1 MKIGRLLAVVLSLI
15 MIASTATAC
24 DGSSFTPKADEAGW
38 YATWGTA
45 MYDASADETPFNPSL
60 KENTVRQQIRVS
72 IGGDKIKLTFSNVK
86 GDIPVQIEKA
96 HIAKMVE
103 GGANPAIDTLTDTV
117 ITFGG
122 SESITIE
129 PGKTVTSDEIDF
141 SFDALENLAVTLKMG
156 RFVGGTITAHRGA
169 RANTWVVEGDHVS
182 DETISGGNKMTSWYY
197 LEEVTVWAEAG
208 TKTIVCLG
216 DSITDGANTTTN
228 KFTRWSDELARQLQ
242 ANGYEN
248 ISVVN
253 KGIGGNSIFGGLGT
267 AAKDRFYH
275 DVLEVEGVRYCI
287 VMIGIN
293 DIGYANEDI
302 SQSLIDQ
309 YKIMID
315 ACHENGIAI
324 YGATLTPIKNSGYY
338 SELHEQI
345 RANLNEFIRSEDS
358 GFDGVIDFDAAL
370 ADPADA
376 EKMSDEY
383 VEGWRDYLHPG
394 DLGYTVMGETAF
406 EALDKIWSAEE

>member
-1 MKIGRLLAVVLSLI
+1 MKITRLLAIIMSLCLTMSLLGGCGEAKVAPI
-15 MIASTATAC
+15 VEE
-24 DGSSFTPKADEAGW
+24 DGWF
-38 YATWGTA
+38 ATWGTA
-45 MYDASADETPFNPSL
+45 MYDASADETPMNPSL

-72 IGGDKIKLTFSNVK
+72 MGGEKIKLTFSNIK

-96 HIAKMVE
+96 HIAKMIE
-103 GGANPAIDTLTDTV
+103 GGADSSIDILTDTV

-122 SESITIE
+122 SESVTIE
-129 PGKTVTSDEIDF
+129 PGKTVTSDEIEF
-141 SFDALENLAVTLKMG
+141 SVDALDDLAVTLKMG
-156 RFVGGTITAHRGA
+156 KYVGGTITAHRGA

-182 DETISGGNKMTSWYY
+182 DETLSGGKTMTSWYY
-197 LEEVTVWAEAG
+197 LEEVAVWSEAG

-228 KFTRWSDELARQLQ
+228 KFTRWSDELARQLA
-242 ANGYEN
+242 ANGYDN
-248 ISVVN
+248 IGVVN

-309 YKIMID
+309 YKVMIE
-315 ACHENGIAI
+315 ACHEKGIEI

-338 SELHEQI
+338 SELHEEI
-345 RANLNEFIRSEDS
+345 RVTLNEFIRSEKS
-358 GFDGVIDFDAAL
+358 GFDGVIDFDAVM
-370 ADPADA
+370 ADPADP
-376 EKMSDEY
+376 EKMVDDY
-383 VEGWRDYLHPG
+383 VQGWRDYLHPG

-406 EALDKIWSAEE
+406 KALDEIWNAE